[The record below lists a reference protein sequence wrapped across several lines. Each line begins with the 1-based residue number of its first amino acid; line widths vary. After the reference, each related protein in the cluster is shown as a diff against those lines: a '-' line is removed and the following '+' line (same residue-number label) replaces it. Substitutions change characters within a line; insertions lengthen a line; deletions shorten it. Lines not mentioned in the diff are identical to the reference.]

1 MALEQGLFWREGG
14 TGRDEGERQWGD
26 GEGNHR
32 QCLSQIRSLGQ
43 IDKRR
48 HWRER
53 SERRA
58 KKGMGLG
65 EFGLVSERGVG
76 VVLWLSCL
84 VVGGKV
90 VLEWR

>member
-1 MALEQGLFWREGG
+1 MALEQGLVLREGG
-14 TGRDEGERQWGD
+14 AGRDEGERQWGD
-26 GEGNHR
+26 GEGNQR
-32 QCLSQIRSLGQ
+32 QRQMQSRSLGQ

-58 KKGMGLG
+58 KRGMGLV
-65 EFGLVSERGVG
+65 EFCLVSERGVG
-76 VVLWLSCL
+76 VVLWLSCF

-90 VLEWR
+90 VREWI

>member
-1 MALEQGLFWREGG
+1 MALEQGLFWRERG

-58 KKGMGLG
+58 KSGMGLVWCC
-65 EFGLVSERGVG
+65 LVSERVVGFVVG
-76 VVLWLSCL
+76 VANLISTSK
-84 VVGGKV
+84 GT
-90 VLEWR
+90 RQD